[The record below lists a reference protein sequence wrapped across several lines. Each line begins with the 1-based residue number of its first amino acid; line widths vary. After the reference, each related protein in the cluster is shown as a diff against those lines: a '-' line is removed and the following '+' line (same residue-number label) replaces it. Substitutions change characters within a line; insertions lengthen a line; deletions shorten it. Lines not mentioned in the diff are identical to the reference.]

1 MLSFIIIS
9 ETMCSLVMQALPSYI
24 LVTLVKC
31 NALKCQ
37 YYSCLHTFMVC
48 ITHEER
54 ERGQE
59 DSVCIISDA
68 CTYIYGMYNTLKRQ
82 REDRGIVCV

>member
-1 MLSFIIIS
+1 MF
-9 ETMCSLVMQALPSYI
+9 TYI
-24 LVTLVKC
+24 YGMYNTLKR
-31 NALKCQ
+31 
-37 YYSCLHTFMVC
+37 
-48 ITHEER
+48 ERER
-54 ERGQE
+54 ERGQG

>member
-24 LVTLVKC
+24 LVTLVRC

-37 YYSCLHTFMVC
+37 YY
-48 ITHEER
+48 
-54 ERGQE
+54 
-59 DSVCIISDA
+59 
-68 CTYIYGMYNTLKRQ
+68 YIYGMYNTLKRQ
-82 REDRGIVCV
+82 SERGQGDSVCITNDACMR